1 MRSRDRMVSEFVC
14 VAYIESVLMWFFF
27 SSRRRHTRF
36 DCDWSSDVCSSDLE
50 RERWQAGDLML
61 VDNVRTAHA
70 RESFAG
76 PREVFVPMAS
86 AVHLAESS
94 PPNEVTRS
102 EERRVGKEGRSR
114 WSPYH

>member
-1 MRSRDRMVSEFVC
+1 VPFNTHFGNSEPGG
-14 VAYIESVLMWFFF
+14 A
-27 SSRRRHTRF
+27 
-36 DCDWSSDVCSSDLE
+36 DVVELLDNGYEENTE

-70 RESFAG
+70 RKSFAG

-94 PPNEVTRS
+94 PPNEVT
-102 EERRVGKEGRSR
+102 GG
-114 WSPYH
+114 